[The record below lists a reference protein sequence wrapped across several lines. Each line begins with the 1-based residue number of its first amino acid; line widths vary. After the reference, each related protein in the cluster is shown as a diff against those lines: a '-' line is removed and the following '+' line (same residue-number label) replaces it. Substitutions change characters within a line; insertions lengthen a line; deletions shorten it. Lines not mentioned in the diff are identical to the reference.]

1 MDIEHPPHK
10 QSKDKKKK
18 AKKVVQVGTFD
29 E

>member
-1 MDIEHPPHK
+1 MDIERIPSK